1 MDALARAVVRATRG
15 VRANGEGARLVATRA
30 IGAPPRRRTLE
41 GLGAATRAPGR
52 AARRRKSKSRGGSD
66 DAFDD
71 GDDGGFGGF
80 GGFGGGGG
88 GGDGEGS
95 GADGDD
101 DEDEDAFEFKMNLD
115 ELLDFERKVLAD
127 AAVIDAHALYAWQSA
142 CAVTLV
148 GCVQHVIDTA
158 VERVRAGGTLT
169 FA

>member
-1 MDALARAVVRATRG
+1 MTVTTVDSVDSVESVAV
-15 VRANGEGARLVATRA
+15 
-30 IGAPPRRRTLE
+30 
-41 GLGAATRAPGR
+41 
-52 AARRRKSKSRGGSD
+52 
-66 DAFDD
+66 
-71 GDDGGFGGF
+71 
-80 GGFGGGGG
+80 GG

-95 GADGDD
+95 GADGEDD
-101 DEDEDAFEFKMNLD
+101 GDGGAFEFKMNLD